1 MSAILSLV
9 SENVV
14 REIAKDINANL
25 IGEGEHGFVLRYN
38 NRVCIK
44 NYKFEDMPNEYAMLK
59 IAHDLQLN
67 VPKPIKRLPAVNSMV
82 MEYLEGSSL
91 RMLFDAEEK
100 FSAQLVLKVI
110 ETVGRFNEHFQH
122 RDFAPRN
129 VMLADIE
136 RKDGVIV
143 DAEPFI
149 IDLVTTQRGKS
160 REFMV
165 IRNWFR
171 EYME

>member
-1 MSAILSLV
+1 MSAIANLI
-9 SENVV
+9 SENAI

-25 IGEGEHGFVLRYN
+25 IGEGEHGFVFKYN
-38 NRVCIK
+38 DRLCVK
-44 NYKFEDMPNEYAMLK
+44 NYKFVDMPNEYVMLK
-59 IAHDLQLN
+59 MAYDLQLN
-67 VPKPIKRLPAVNSMV
+67 VPKPIKRLPGVNSLV

-91 RMLFDAEEK
+91 RTLFDSGER

-110 ETVGRFNEHFQH
+110 ETIGRFNEHFQH

-129 VMLADIE
+129 VMLIDIE
-136 RKDGVIV
+136 RRNGVII
-143 DAEPFI
+143 DAEPFV

-171 EYME
+171 EHME